1 MLPGLLIGLL
11 VGAKGMADWSIQ
23 VGGIQDGTYPAG
35 NGIVHDYAGGAFI
48 AGDFSGNV
56 SFGATRLTA
65 RGSVAAFVM
74 HVTASGAIDWV
85 IQVDG
90 TDEAKAHA
98 IADDDRG
105 GVLVTGEFRGMASFG
120 STTLASRPDSTNAF
134 LMRVTAMGAIDWAVQ
149 VEGSLGCMSTGYGVA
164 NDGVGGALVTGA
176 FSGNATFGGRS
187 LASRNSDAFVMHVT
201 RLGVIAWVTHLG
213 GAFEDLARGIVADG
227 MGGGFVTG
235 EFRGQATFGATTLT
249 SRGAAD
255 AFVVRV
261 TESGVIEWAASV
273 LATTNSYGYGI
284 ATDGVGGAHVT
295 GKFRGL
301 AMFGSTSLSGFDFY
315 DVFVMHVTAY
325 GVIDWAVQAGG
336 TSSDGGYG
344 ITTDGVGGALVT
356 GGFRSEA
363 TFGPTVLTSEGLSDV
378 FVMHVTALGVIDW
391 AVKAGGKLEGA
402 GFGIA
407 LKVYPDTFM
416 VGIARPNNTIQ
427 GALVTGYFKGSELFG
442 FKTYSSGGTSCF
454 IASLMPPPSL
464 PPMPPLMQPPP
475 LSPLP
480 PMSWGPHSPPA
491 SPPLPEPAPPLSP
504 LPPMSWGPHSPPA
517 RPPLPE
523 PAPPLSPLPPMSWG
537 PHSPPAKPPAKP
549 PPAKPP
555 LPEPAKPPL
564 PEPAPPLSPLPPMP
578 WGSHGPPA
586 KPPAEPPAKPPPAK
600 PPLPEPSKPP
610 LAPEP
615 AKAPLAPAPAPEL
628 VPSALSIQASS
639 IDFFSR
645 PVEVVALTSTAVLV
659 ALLALVTLLLLC
671 SYRRYRRL
679 ANNFHIS
686 RQRAQLD
693 MKIMEHR
700 LENARS
706 GKPGDPRPSS
716 EEGGVTIPPGPPS
729 SNGLSRNGSFI
740 GGEDLSA
747 TGSFDKG
754 GDFAGHAIFELEAAE
769 VLALM
774 IGKMPAAHLGDL
786 QSKPSRAA
794 GPLEISQLET
804 SKGRKSGATPISS
817 KFLRRGE
824 AMLAGMSGYY
834 FKGQDMQSLAMRS
847 GSEGVDM
854 QSLATR
860 SSPDAS
866 DKGSKRGRTSQTTST
881 ASVDDDSDTRSSI
894 GNTSPREELERRAV
908 RTQLDAEW
916 AAPHLARTAVLKVS
930 KAPTMPKGH
939 GPWHAAA
946 AEMEKRWSQEGHAA
960 APDVERRWSQEG
972 HAAMNTFSMA
982 DLNWGN
988 LDGGADGS
996 VGTGSSAA
1004 EMEKRWSQEG
1014 HAAAADVERRWS
1026 QEGHA
1031 AMNAFSMADLNWGD
1045 LDGGADGSVGT
1056 GSSSSSSPLRVPPVT
1071 TASCTP
1077 GVTPGLAM
1085 FPSRAAISNLLGTE
1099 APSETVSV
1107 MIETVRAEQEVCAR
1121 IAQLL
1126 TDPDQSTEVRS
1137 KLHAMWS
1144 SHHDALCRMQNW
1156 LATRRAAAGSV
1167 SSNSS
1172 TTHHAT
1178 QPSSCSSPIT
1188 SAAVALD
1195 ITASLRLPV
1204 ANADMMMTTCQYQA
1218 PTTSQPETTEPT
1230 LLDHVLL
1237 SPLEVS
1243 PREDV
1248 ALSITI
1254 RDLSPPVLS
1263 PREEAALNLLMGVSP
1278 RVSPREEAALNLLM
1292 GVSPRVSPR
1301 EEAALNL
1308 LMGVSPRVSPREEA
1322 ALDLT
1327 MRDGKPV
1334 WLESLQGSETGLH
1347 EKSDDPLR
1355 ALQEIQMI
1363 VESAPEIAAPP
1374 RPATVPP
1381 LPQANFCQW
1390 LPLPAAGLPLPAA
1403 GLPLPAAG
1411 LPISERDWQM
1421 FAASQRQAAHYVP
1434 PSVGAMPAP
1443 LPVDTAFEGDTVRR
1457 KGLANKRGPYRV
1469 KPIDEALWEGAEAA
1483 GWKRHKTKQSA
1494 WTSPSGHYC
1503 ESMAAVKRFMAERSG
1518 LAAPSAGP

>member
-176 FSGNATFGGRS
+176 FSGNATFGARS

-213 GAFEDLARGIVADG
+213 GAFEDLARGMVADG

-295 GKFRGL
+295 GKFRGQ

-356 GGFRSEA
+356 GGFRGEA

-480 PMSWGPHSPPA
+480 PMSWGPLSPPA

-504 LPPMSWGPHSPPA
+504 LPPMPWGSQ
-517 RPPLPE
+517 
-523 PAPPLSPLPPMSWG
+523 G
-537 PHSPPAKPPAKP
+537 PPAKPPAKP

-564 PEPAPPLSPLPPMP
+564 A
-578 WGSHGPPA
+578 
-586 KPPAEPPAKPPPAK
+586 
-600 PPLPEPSKPP
+600 PEPS
-610 LAPEP
+610 
-615 AKAPLAPAPAPEL
+615 KAPLAPAPAPEL

-754 GDFAGHAIFELEAAE
+754 GDFAGRAIFELEAAE

-794 GPLEISQLET
+794 GPLEISPLET

-908 RTQLDAEW
+908 RTQLDADW
-916 AAPHLARTAVLKVS
+916 AAPHLARTAVLKVA

-939 GPWHAAA
+939 GPWHAA
-946 AEMEKRWSQEGHAA
+946 
-960 APDVERRWSQEG
+960 
-972 HAAMNTFSMA
+972 
-982 DLNWGN
+982 
-988 LDGGADGS
+988 
-996 VGTGSSAA
+996 AA

-1031 AMNAFSMADLNWGD
+1031 AMNTFSMADLNWGN

-1188 SAAVALD
+1188 SAAVAPD

-1243 PREDV
+1243 PREEV
-1248 ALSITI
+1248 ALNITI
-1254 RDLSPPVLS
+1254 RDLSPPVL
-1263 PREEAALNLLMGVSP
+1263 
-1278 RVSPREEAALNLLM
+1278 
-1292 GVSPRVSPR
+1292 SPR

-1403 GLPLPAAG
+1403 GLP
-1411 LPISERDWQM
+1411 ISERDWQM

-1443 LPVDTAFEGDTVRR
+1443 LPVDTAFQGDTVRR

>member
-1 MLPGLLIGLL
+1 M
-11 VGAKGMADWSIQ
+11 
-23 VGGIQDGTYPAG
+23 
-35 NGIVHDYAGGAFI
+35 
-48 AGDFSGNV
+48 
-56 SFGATRLTA
+56 
-65 RGSVAAFVM
+65 
-74 HVTASGAIDWV
+74 
-85 IQVDG
+85 
-90 TDEAKAHA
+90 
-98 IADDDRG
+98 
-105 GVLVTGEFRGMASFG
+105 
-120 STTLASRPDSTNAF
+120 
-134 LMRVTAMGAIDWAVQ
+134 
-149 VEGSLGCMSTGYGVA
+149 
-164 NDGVGGALVTGA
+164 
-176 FSGNATFGGRS
+176 
-187 LASRNSDAFVMHVT
+187 
-201 RLGVIAWVTHLG
+201 
-213 GAFEDLARGIVADG
+213 
-227 MGGGFVTG
+227 
-235 EFRGQATFGATTLT
+235 
-249 SRGAAD
+249 
-255 AFVVRV
+255 
-261 TESGVIEWAASV
+261 
-273 LATTNSYGYGI
+273 
-284 ATDGVGGAHVT
+284 
-295 GKFRGL
+295 
-301 AMFGSTSLSGFDFY
+301 
-315 DVFVMHVTAY
+315 
-325 GVIDWAVQAGG
+325 
-336 TSSDGGYG
+336 
-344 ITTDGVGGALVT
+344 
-356 GGFRSEA
+356 
-363 TFGPTVLTSEGLSDV
+363 
-378 FVMHVTALGVIDW
+378 
-391 AVKAGGKLEGA
+391 
-402 GFGIA
+402 
-407 LKVYPDTFM
+407 
-416 VGIARPNNTIQ
+416 
-427 GALVTGYFKGSELFG
+427 
-442 FKTYSSGGTSCF
+442 
-454 IASLMPPPSL
+454 
-464 PPMPPLMQPPP
+464 
-475 LSPLP
+475 
-480 PMSWGPHSPPA
+480 
-491 SPPLPEPAPPLSP
+491 
-504 LPPMSWGPHSPPA
+504 
-517 RPPLPE
+517 
-523 PAPPLSPLPPMSWG
+523 
-537 PHSPPAKPPAKP
+537 
-549 PPAKPP
+549 
-555 LPEPAKPPL
+555 
-564 PEPAPPLSPLPPMP
+564 
-578 WGSHGPPA
+578 
-586 KPPAEPPAKPPPAK
+586 
-600 PPLPEPSKPP
+600 
-610 LAPEP
+610 
-615 AKAPLAPAPAPEL
+615 
-628 VPSALSIQASS
+628 
-639 IDFFSR
+639 
-645 PVEVVALTSTAVLV
+645 
-659 ALLALVTLLLLC
+659 C

-754 GDFAGHAIFELEAAE
+754 GDFAGRAIFELEAAE

-786 QSKPSRAA
+786 QSKPSQAA
-794 GPLEISQLET
+794 GPLEISPLET

-866 DKGSKRGRTSQTTST
+866 DKGSKRGRTSQTAST

-908 RTQLDAEW
+908 RTQLDADW

-960 APDVERRWSQEG
+960 AADVERRWSQEG

-988 LDGGADGS
+988 
-996 VGTGSSAA
+996 
-1004 EMEKRWSQEG
+1004 
-1014 HAAAADVERRWS
+1014 
-1026 QEGHA
+1026 
-1031 AMNAFSMADLNWGD
+1031 

-1188 SAAVALD
+1188 SAAVAPD

-1248 ALSITI
+1248 ALNITI
-1254 RDLSPPVLS
+1254 RDLSPPVL
-1263 PREEAALNLLMGVSP
+1263 
-1278 RVSPREEAALNLLM
+1278 SPREEAALNLLM

-1390 LPLPAAGLPLPAA
+1390 LPLPAA

>member
-1 MLPGLLIGLL
+1 
-11 VGAKGMADWSIQ
+11 
-23 VGGIQDGTYPAG
+23 
-35 NGIVHDYAGGAFI
+35 
-48 AGDFSGNV
+48 
-56 SFGATRLTA
+56 
-65 RGSVAAFVM
+65 
-74 HVTASGAIDWV
+74 
-85 IQVDG
+85 
-90 TDEAKAHA
+90 
-98 IADDDRG
+98 
-105 GVLVTGEFRGMASFG
+105 
-120 STTLASRPDSTNAF
+120 
-134 LMRVTAMGAIDWAVQ
+134 
-149 VEGSLGCMSTGYGVA
+149 
-164 NDGVGGALVTGA
+164 
-176 FSGNATFGGRS
+176 
-187 LASRNSDAFVMHVT
+187 
-201 RLGVIAWVTHLG
+201 
-213 GAFEDLARGIVADG
+213 
-227 MGGGFVTG
+227 
-235 EFRGQATFGATTLT
+235 
-249 SRGAAD
+249 
-255 AFVVRV
+255 
-261 TESGVIEWAASV
+261 
-273 LATTNSYGYGI
+273 
-284 ATDGVGGAHVT
+284 
-295 GKFRGL
+295 
-301 AMFGSTSLSGFDFY
+301 
-315 DVFVMHVTAY
+315 
-325 GVIDWAVQAGG
+325 
-336 TSSDGGYG
+336 
-344 ITTDGVGGALVT
+344 
-356 GGFRSEA
+356 
-363 TFGPTVLTSEGLSDV
+363 
-378 FVMHVTALGVIDW
+378 
-391 AVKAGGKLEGA
+391 
-402 GFGIA
+402 
-407 LKVYPDTFM
+407 
-416 VGIARPNNTIQ
+416 
-427 GALVTGYFKGSELFG
+427 
-442 FKTYSSGGTSCF
+442 
-454 IASLMPPPSL
+454 
-464 PPMPPLMQPPP
+464 
-475 LSPLP
+475 
-480 PMSWGPHSPPA
+480 
-491 SPPLPEPAPPLSP
+491 
-504 LPPMSWGPHSPPA
+504 
-517 RPPLPE
+517 
-523 PAPPLSPLPPMSWG
+523 
-537 PHSPPAKPPAKP
+537 
-549 PPAKPP
+549 
-555 LPEPAKPPL
+555 
-564 PEPAPPLSPLPPMP
+564 
-578 WGSHGPPA
+578 
-586 KPPAEPPAKPPPAK
+586 
-600 PPLPEPSKPP
+600 
-610 LAPEP
+610 
-615 AKAPLAPAPAPEL
+615 
-628 VPSALSIQASS
+628 
-639 IDFFSR
+639 
-645 PVEVVALTSTAVLV
+645 V
-659 ALLALVTLLLLC
+659 ALLALVTLLLMC

-693 MKIMEHR
+693 MKMMEHR

-747 TGSFDKG
+747 TVSFDKG

-786 QSKPSRAA
+786 QSKPSQAA
-794 GPLEISQLET
+794 GPLEISPLET

-960 APDVERRWSQEG
+960 AADVERRWSQEG

-988 LDGGADGS
+988 
-996 VGTGSSAA
+996 
-1004 EMEKRWSQEG
+1004 
-1014 HAAAADVERRWS
+1014 
-1026 QEGHA
+1026 
-1031 AMNAFSMADLNWGD
+1031 

-1188 SAAVALD
+1188 SAAVAPD

-1204 ANADMMMTTCQYQA
+1204 ANADMMMTTCQYEA

-1248 ALSITI
+1248 ALNIAI

-1403 GLPLPAAG
+1403 GLP
-1411 LPISERDWQM
+1411 ITERDWQM

>member
-1 MLPGLLIGLL
+1 MLPGLLISLL
-11 VGAKGMADWSIQ
+11 VGAEGLADWSIQ
-23 VGGIQDGTYPAG
+23 VGAIQDGTDPAG
-35 NGIVHDYAGGAFI
+35 NGIVHDSAGGAFI
-48 AGDFSGNV
+48 AGDFSGNA

-65 RGSVAAFVM
+65 QGSVAAFVM
-74 HVTASGAIDWV
+74 HVTAMGVIDWV
-85 IQVDG
+85 IQVG
-90 TDEAKAHA
+90 GAIEAKAHA

-120 STTLASRPDSTNAF
+120 STTLATHPDSTNAF
-134 LMRVTAMGAIDWAVQ
+134 VMRVTAMGAIDWAVQ

-164 NDGVGGALVTGA
+164 NDGMGGALVTGA

-213 GAFEDLARGIVADG
+213 GAFDDLARDIVADG
-227 MGGGFVTG
+227 GGGGVVTG
-235 EFRGQATFGATTLT
+235 DFRGQATFGATTLT
-249 SRGAAD
+249 SRGAPD

-284 ATDGVGGAHVT
+284 ATDGGGGALVT
-295 GKFRGL
+295 GYFRGE
-301 AMFGSTSLSGFDFY
+301 ATFGPAILTSEGLS

-325 GVIDWAVQAGG
+325 GVIDWAVLAGG
-336 TSSDGGYG
+336 TLSDGGYG
-344 ITTDGVGGALVT
+344 IATDGMGGALVT
-356 GGFRSEA
+356 GDFRGEA
-363 TFGPTVLTSEGLSDV
+363 TFGPALLTSEGLSDV

-391 AVKAGGKLEGA
+391 AVKAGGELEGA

-407 LKVYPDTFM
+407 LNDYSDTVVF
-416 VGIARPNNTIQ
+416 GIARPNTTIQ
-427 GALVTGYFKGSELFG
+427 GALVTGYFKGPELFG

-454 IASLMPPPSL
+454 VASLMPPSPL
-464 PPMPPLMQPPP
+464 PPMPPLMPPP
-475 LSPLP
+475 PPSPLP
-480 PMSWGPHSPPA
+480 PMP
-491 SPPLPEPAPPLSP
+491 
-504 LPPMSWGPHSPPA
+504 
-517 RPPLPE
+517 R
-523 PAPPLSPLPPMSWG
+523 G

-549 PPAKPP
+549 PLPEPAPPPSPLPPMPWGSHSSPAKPP

-564 PEPAPPLSPLPPMP
+564 APA
-578 WGSHGPPA
+578 
-586 KPPAEPPAKPPPAK
+586 
-600 PPLPEPSKPP
+600 
-610 LAPEP
+610 P
-615 AKAPLAPAPAPEL
+615 AKAPLAPAPAPGL

-645 PVEVVALTSTAVLV
+645 PVDVVALTSTAVLV
-659 ALLALVTLLLLC
+659 ALLSLVTFLLVC

-679 ANNFHIS
+679 ANNFSIS

-693 MKIMEHR
+693 MKMMEHR

-729 SNGLSRNGSFI
+729 SNGLSLNGSLK
-740 GGEDLSA
+740 GGEDPLP

-774 IGKMPAAHLGDL
+774 IGKMPAAHLGEL
-786 QSKPSRAA
+786 QSMPSREAR
-794 GPLEISQLET
+794 PLEISNA
-804 SKGRKSGATPISS
+804 RKRGATPISS

-834 FKGQDMQSLAMRS
+834 FKGQDMQSLATRS

-881 ASVDDDSDTRSSI
+881 ASADDLSDTRSSI
-894 GNTSPREELERRAV
+894 GNTSPREELEHRAV
-908 RTQLDAEW
+908 RTQLDADW
-916 AAPHLARTAVLKVS
+916 AAPHLARTAVLKVA

-960 APDVERRWSQEG
+960 AADVERRWSQDG
-972 HAAMNTFSMA
+972 LAAMNTFSMA
-982 DLNWGN
+982 DLNWG
-988 LDGGADGS
+988 
-996 VGTGSSAA
+996 
-1004 EMEKRWSQEG
+1004 
-1014 HAAAADVERRWS
+1014 
-1026 QEGHA
+1026 
-1031 AMNAFSMADLNWGD
+1031 D
-1045 LDGGADGSVGT
+1045 LDGGTDVSVGT
-1056 GSSSSSSPLRVPPVT
+1056 GSSSSSSPRRVPPVA
-1071 TASCTP
+1071 TASCNP
-1077 GVTPGLAM
+1077 GVTPNLAM
-1085 FPSRAAISNLLGTE
+1085 FPSRAAISSLMATE
-1099 APSETVSV
+1099 APSDTVSV
-1107 MIETVRAEQEVCAR
+1107 LIETVRAEQEVCAR

-1126 TDPDQSTEVRS
+1126 SDPDQSPEVRS
-1137 KLHAMWS
+1137 RLQAMWS
-1144 SHHDALCRMQNW
+1144 AHHEGLCRMQSW
-1156 LATRRAAAGSV
+1156 LATLRAAAGSV

-1188 SAAVALD
+1188 CAAVAPD
-1195 ITASLRLPV
+1195 ITASLCLPV
-1204 ANADMMMTTCQYQA
+1204 ANADMMMNTCQYQA
-1218 PTTSQPETTEPT
+1218 PTPSQSDTTEPT

-1248 ALSITI
+1248 ALNITI

-1263 PREEAALNLLMGVSP
+1263 PREEAALNLLMGASP

-1308 LMGVSPRVSPREEA
+1308 
-1322 ALDLT
+1322 T

-1334 WLESLQGSETGLH
+1334 GLESLHGFETGLH

-1355 ALQEIQMI
+1355 TLQEISLPEIQMM
-1363 VESAPEIAAPP
+1363 VESAPEIAPPP

-1381 LPQANFCQW
+1381 LPQAHFCQS
-1390 LPLPAAGLPLPAA
+1390 LPAAGLA
-1403 GLPLPAAG
+1403 
-1411 LPISERDWQM
+1411 ISERDWQM

-1434 PSVGAMPAP
+1434 PSVGATPAP
-1443 LPVDTAFEGDTVRR
+1443 LPADTASEGDTVRR

-1469 KPIDEALWEGAEAA
+1469 KPIDEVLWDGAEAA

-1518 LAAPSAGP
+1518 RAAPSAGP

>member
-1 MLPGLLIGLL
+1 M
-11 VGAKGMADWSIQ
+11 
-23 VGGIQDGTYPAG
+23 
-35 NGIVHDYAGGAFI
+35 
-48 AGDFSGNV
+48 
-56 SFGATRLTA
+56 
-65 RGSVAAFVM
+65 
-74 HVTASGAIDWV
+74 
-85 IQVDG
+85 
-90 TDEAKAHA
+90 
-98 IADDDRG
+98 
-105 GVLVTGEFRGMASFG
+105 
-120 STTLASRPDSTNAF
+120 
-134 LMRVTAMGAIDWAVQ
+134 
-149 VEGSLGCMSTGYGVA
+149 
-164 NDGVGGALVTGA
+164 
-176 FSGNATFGGRS
+176 
-187 LASRNSDAFVMHVT
+187 
-201 RLGVIAWVTHLG
+201 
-213 GAFEDLARGIVADG
+213 
-227 MGGGFVTG
+227 
-235 EFRGQATFGATTLT
+235 
-249 SRGAAD
+249 
-255 AFVVRV
+255 
-261 TESGVIEWAASV
+261 
-273 LATTNSYGYGI
+273 
-284 ATDGVGGAHVT
+284 
-295 GKFRGL
+295 
-301 AMFGSTSLSGFDFY
+301 
-315 DVFVMHVTAY
+315 
-325 GVIDWAVQAGG
+325 
-336 TSSDGGYG
+336 
-344 ITTDGVGGALVT
+344 
-356 GGFRSEA
+356 
-363 TFGPTVLTSEGLSDV
+363 
-378 FVMHVTALGVIDW
+378 
-391 AVKAGGKLEGA
+391 
-402 GFGIA
+402 
-407 LKVYPDTFM
+407 
-416 VGIARPNNTIQ
+416 
-427 GALVTGYFKGSELFG
+427 
-442 FKTYSSGGTSCF
+442 
-454 IASLMPPPSL
+454 
-464 PPMPPLMQPPP
+464 
-475 LSPLP
+475 
-480 PMSWGPHSPPA
+480 
-491 SPPLPEPAPPLSP
+491 
-504 LPPMSWGPHSPPA
+504 
-517 RPPLPE
+517 
-523 PAPPLSPLPPMSWG
+523 
-537 PHSPPAKPPAKP
+537 
-549 PPAKPP
+549 
-555 LPEPAKPPL
+555 
-564 PEPAPPLSPLPPMP
+564 
-578 WGSHGPPA
+578 
-586 KPPAEPPAKPPPAK
+586 
-600 PPLPEPSKPP
+600 
-610 LAPEP
+610 
-615 AKAPLAPAPAPEL
+615 
-628 VPSALSIQASS
+628 
-639 IDFFSR
+639 
-645 PVEVVALTSTAVLV
+645 
-659 ALLALVTLLLLC
+659 C

-754 GDFAGHAIFELEAAE
+754 GDFAGRAIFELEAAE

-794 GPLEISQLET
+794 GPLEISPLET

-960 APDVERRWSQEG
+960 AADVERRWSQEG

-988 LDGGADGS
+988 
-996 VGTGSSAA
+996 
-1004 EMEKRWSQEG
+1004 
-1014 HAAAADVERRWS
+1014 
-1026 QEGHA
+1026 
-1031 AMNAFSMADLNWGD
+1031 

-1188 SAAVALD
+1188 SAAVAPD

-1204 ANADMMMTTCQYQA
+1204 ANADMMMTTCQYEA

-1243 PREDV
+1243 PREEV
-1248 ALSITI
+1248 ALNITI
-1254 RDLSPPVLS
+1254 RDLSPPVL
-1263 PREEAALNLLMGVSP
+1263 
-1278 RVSPREEAALNLLM
+1278 SPREEAALNLLM

-1390 LPLPAAGLPLPAA
+1390 LPLPAA

>member
-176 FSGNATFGGRS
+176 FSGNATFGARS

-295 GKFRGL
+295 GKFRGQ

-356 GGFRSEA
+356 GGFRGEA

-480 PMSWGPHSPPA
+480 PMSWGPHIPPA
-491 SPPLPEPAPPLSP
+491 SPPLPEPAPPLPP
-504 LPPMSWGPHSPPA
+504 LPPMSWGPLSPPA
-517 RPPLPE
+517 SPPLPV

-578 WGSHGPPA
+578 WGSQG
-586 KPPAEPPAKPPPAK
+586 PPAKPPPAK
-600 PPLPEPSKPP
+600 PPLPEPAKPP

-615 AKAPLAPAPAPEL
+615 SKAPLAPAPAPEL

-659 ALLALVTLLLLC
+659 ALLALVTLLLMC

-754 GDFAGHAIFELEAAE
+754 GDFAGRAIFELEAAE

-794 GPLEISQLET
+794 GPLEISPLET

-866 DKGSKRGRTSQTTST
+866 DKGSKRGRTSQTAST

-908 RTQLDAEW
+908 RTQLDADW
-916 AAPHLARTAVLKVS
+916 AAPHLARTAVLKVA

-939 GPWHAAA
+939 GPWHAA
-946 AEMEKRWSQEGHAA
+946 
-960 APDVERRWSQEG
+960 
-972 HAAMNTFSMA
+972 
-982 DLNWGN
+982 
-988 LDGGADGS
+988 
-996 VGTGSSAA
+996 AA

-1031 AMNAFSMADLNWGD
+1031 AMNTFSMADLNWGN

-1085 FPSRAAISNLLGTE
+1085 FPSRAAFSNLLGTE

-1188 SAAVALD
+1188 SAAVAPD

-1248 ALSITI
+1248 ALNITI
-1254 RDLSPPVLS
+1254 RDLSPPVL
-1263 PREEAALNLLMGVSP
+1263 
-1278 RVSPREEAALNLLM
+1278 
-1292 GVSPRVSPR
+1292 SPR

-1381 LPQANFCQW
+1381 LPQANFCQRGCRFPSGTGRCLRRRRGK
-1390 LPLPAAGLPLPAA
+1390 LPTTCRRLLARCRRRCLWIPPSKVTPCVG
-1403 GLPLPAAG
+1403 
-1411 LPISERDWQM
+1411 RDWQT
-1421 FAASQRQAAHYVP
+1421 
-1434 PSVGAMPAP
+1434 SVGRTGSSPSTRPSGRGRRLPAGSGTRP
-1443 LPVDTAFEGDTVRR
+1443 SRALGQAPAGTTVR
-1457 KGLANKRGPYRV
+1457 
-1469 KPIDEALWEGAEAA
+1469 
-1483 GWKRHKTKQSA
+1483 A
-1494 WTSPSGHYC
+1494 W
-1503 ESMAAVKRFMAERSG
+1503 
-1518 LAAPSAGP
+1518 LL

>member
-176 FSGNATFGGRS
+176 FSGNATFGARS

-295 GKFRGL
+295 GKFRGQ

-356 GGFRSEA
+356 GGFRGEA

-491 SPPLPEPAPPLSP
+491 
-504 LPPMSWGPHSPPA
+504 
-517 RPPLPE
+517 
-523 PAPPLSPLPPMSWG
+523 
-537 PHSPPAKPPAKP
+537 KPPAKP

-564 PEPAPPLSPLPPMP
+564 A
-578 WGSHGPPA
+578 
-586 KPPAEPPAKPPPAK
+586 
-600 PPLPEPSKPP
+600 PEPS
-610 LAPEP
+610 
-615 AKAPLAPAPAPEL
+615 KAPLAPAPAPEL

-659 ALLALVTLLLLC
+659 ALLALVTLLLMC

-786 QSKPSRAA
+786 QSKPSQAA
-794 GPLEISQLET
+794 GPLEISPLET

-960 APDVERRWSQEG
+960 AADVERRWSQEG

-988 LDGGADGS
+988 
-996 VGTGSSAA
+996 
-1004 EMEKRWSQEG
+1004 
-1014 HAAAADVERRWS
+1014 
-1026 QEGHA
+1026 
-1031 AMNAFSMADLNWGD
+1031 

-1188 SAAVALD
+1188 SAAVAPD

-1204 ANADMMMTTCQYQA
+1204 ANADMMMTTCQYEA

-1243 PREDV
+1243 PREEV
-1248 ALSITI
+1248 ALNITI
-1254 RDLSPPVLS
+1254 RDLSPPVL
-1263 PREEAALNLLMGVSP
+1263 
-1278 RVSPREEAALNLLM
+1278 SPREEAALNLLM

-1390 LPLPAAGLPLPAA
+1390 LPLPAA

>member
-1 MLPGLLIGLL
+1 
-11 VGAKGMADWSIQ
+11 MADWSIQ

-134 LMRVTAMGAIDWAVQ
+134 LMRVTAIGAIDWAVQ

-356 GGFRSEA
+356 GGFRGEA

-491 SPPLPEPAPPLSP
+491 
-504 LPPMSWGPHSPPA
+504 

-537 PHSPPAKPPAKP
+537 PHSPPAK
-549 PPAKPP
+549 
-555 LPEPAKPPL
+555 
-564 PEPAPPLSPLPPMP
+564 
-578 WGSHGPPA
+578 
-586 KPPAEPPAKPPPAK
+586 PPAKPPPAK

-659 ALLALVTLLLLC
+659 ALLALVTLLLMC

-747 TGSFDKG
+747 TCSFDKG

-794 GPLEISQLET
+794 GPLEISPLET

-960 APDVERRWSQEG
+960 A
-972 HAAMNTFSMA
+972 
-982 DLNWGN
+982 
-988 LDGGADGS
+988 
-996 VGTGSSAA
+996 
-1004 EMEKRWSQEG
+1004 
-1014 HAAAADVERRWS
+1014 ADVERRWS

-1031 AMNAFSMADLNWGD
+1031 AMNAFSMADLNWGN

-1188 SAAVALD
+1188 SAAVAPD

-1243 PREDV
+1243 PREEV
-1248 ALSITI
+1248 ALNITI
-1254 RDLSPPVLS
+1254 RDLSPPVL
-1263 PREEAALNLLMGVSP
+1263 
-1278 RVSPREEAALNLLM
+1278 SPREEAALNLLM

-1390 LPLPAAGLPLPAA
+1390 LPLPAA

>member
-1 MLPGLLIGLL
+1 M
-11 VGAKGMADWSIQ
+11 
-23 VGGIQDGTYPAG
+23 
-35 NGIVHDYAGGAFI
+35 
-48 AGDFSGNV
+48 
-56 SFGATRLTA
+56 
-65 RGSVAAFVM
+65 
-74 HVTASGAIDWV
+74 
-85 IQVDG
+85 
-90 TDEAKAHA
+90 
-98 IADDDRG
+98 
-105 GVLVTGEFRGMASFG
+105 
-120 STTLASRPDSTNAF
+120 
-134 LMRVTAMGAIDWAVQ
+134 
-149 VEGSLGCMSTGYGVA
+149 
-164 NDGVGGALVTGA
+164 
-176 FSGNATFGGRS
+176 
-187 LASRNSDAFVMHVT
+187 
-201 RLGVIAWVTHLG
+201 
-213 GAFEDLARGIVADG
+213 
-227 MGGGFVTG
+227 
-235 EFRGQATFGATTLT
+235 
-249 SRGAAD
+249 
-255 AFVVRV
+255 
-261 TESGVIEWAASV
+261 
-273 LATTNSYGYGI
+273 
-284 ATDGVGGAHVT
+284 
-295 GKFRGL
+295 
-301 AMFGSTSLSGFDFY
+301 
-315 DVFVMHVTAY
+315 
-325 GVIDWAVQAGG
+325 
-336 TSSDGGYG
+336 
-344 ITTDGVGGALVT
+344 
-356 GGFRSEA
+356 
-363 TFGPTVLTSEGLSDV
+363 
-378 FVMHVTALGVIDW
+378 
-391 AVKAGGKLEGA
+391 
-402 GFGIA
+402 
-407 LKVYPDTFM
+407 
-416 VGIARPNNTIQ
+416 
-427 GALVTGYFKGSELFG
+427 
-442 FKTYSSGGTSCF
+442 
-454 IASLMPPPSL
+454 
-464 PPMPPLMQPPP
+464 
-475 LSPLP
+475 
-480 PMSWGPHSPPA
+480 
-491 SPPLPEPAPPLSP
+491 
-504 LPPMSWGPHSPPA
+504 
-517 RPPLPE
+517 
-523 PAPPLSPLPPMSWG
+523 
-537 PHSPPAKPPAKP
+537 
-549 PPAKPP
+549 
-555 LPEPAKPPL
+555 
-564 PEPAPPLSPLPPMP
+564 
-578 WGSHGPPA
+578 
-586 KPPAEPPAKPPPAK
+586 
-600 PPLPEPSKPP
+600 
-610 LAPEP
+610 
-615 AKAPLAPAPAPEL
+615 
-628 VPSALSIQASS
+628 
-639 IDFFSR
+639 
-645 PVEVVALTSTAVLV
+645 
-659 ALLALVTLLLLC
+659 C

-693 MKIMEHR
+693 MKMMEHR

-747 TGSFDKG
+747 TVSFDKG

-786 QSKPSRAA
+786 QSKPSQAA
-794 GPLEISQLET
+794 GPLEISPLET

-960 APDVERRWSQEG
+960 AADVERRWSQEG

-988 LDGGADGS
+988 
-996 VGTGSSAA
+996 
-1004 EMEKRWSQEG
+1004 
-1014 HAAAADVERRWS
+1014 
-1026 QEGHA
+1026 
-1031 AMNAFSMADLNWGD
+1031 

-1188 SAAVALD
+1188 SAAVAPD

-1248 ALSITI
+1248 ALNIAI

-1301 EEAALNL
+1301 EEAAL
-1308 LMGVSPRVSPREEA
+1308 
-1322 ALDLT
+1322 DLT
-1327 MRDGKPV
+1327 MCDGKPV

-1390 LPLPAAGLPLPAA
+1390 LPLPAA

>member
-1 MLPGLLIGLL
+1 M
-11 VGAKGMADWSIQ
+11 
-23 VGGIQDGTYPAG
+23 
-35 NGIVHDYAGGAFI
+35 
-48 AGDFSGNV
+48 
-56 SFGATRLTA
+56 
-65 RGSVAAFVM
+65 
-74 HVTASGAIDWV
+74 
-85 IQVDG
+85 
-90 TDEAKAHA
+90 
-98 IADDDRG
+98 
-105 GVLVTGEFRGMASFG
+105 
-120 STTLASRPDSTNAF
+120 
-134 LMRVTAMGAIDWAVQ
+134 
-149 VEGSLGCMSTGYGVA
+149 
-164 NDGVGGALVTGA
+164 
-176 FSGNATFGGRS
+176 
-187 LASRNSDAFVMHVT
+187 
-201 RLGVIAWVTHLG
+201 
-213 GAFEDLARGIVADG
+213 
-227 MGGGFVTG
+227 
-235 EFRGQATFGATTLT
+235 
-249 SRGAAD
+249 
-255 AFVVRV
+255 
-261 TESGVIEWAASV
+261 
-273 LATTNSYGYGI
+273 
-284 ATDGVGGAHVT
+284 
-295 GKFRGL
+295 
-301 AMFGSTSLSGFDFY
+301 
-315 DVFVMHVTAY
+315 
-325 GVIDWAVQAGG
+325 
-336 TSSDGGYG
+336 
-344 ITTDGVGGALVT
+344 
-356 GGFRSEA
+356 
-363 TFGPTVLTSEGLSDV
+363 
-378 FVMHVTALGVIDW
+378 
-391 AVKAGGKLEGA
+391 
-402 GFGIA
+402 
-407 LKVYPDTFM
+407 
-416 VGIARPNNTIQ
+416 
-427 GALVTGYFKGSELFG
+427 
-442 FKTYSSGGTSCF
+442 
-454 IASLMPPPSL
+454 
-464 PPMPPLMQPPP
+464 
-475 LSPLP
+475 
-480 PMSWGPHSPPA
+480 
-491 SPPLPEPAPPLSP
+491 
-504 LPPMSWGPHSPPA
+504 
-517 RPPLPE
+517 
-523 PAPPLSPLPPMSWG
+523 
-537 PHSPPAKPPAKP
+537 
-549 PPAKPP
+549 
-555 LPEPAKPPL
+555 
-564 PEPAPPLSPLPPMP
+564 
-578 WGSHGPPA
+578 
-586 KPPAEPPAKPPPAK
+586 
-600 PPLPEPSKPP
+600 
-610 LAPEP
+610 
-615 AKAPLAPAPAPEL
+615 
-628 VPSALSIQASS
+628 
-639 IDFFSR
+639 
-645 PVEVVALTSTAVLV
+645 
-659 ALLALVTLLLLC
+659 C

-747 TGSFDKG
+747 TVSFDKG
-754 GDFAGHAIFELEAAE
+754 GDFAGRAIFELEAAE

-786 QSKPSRAA
+786 QSKPSQAA
-794 GPLEISQLET
+794 GPLEISPLET

-960 APDVERRWSQEG
+960 AADVERRWSQEG

-988 LDGGADGS
+988 
-996 VGTGSSAA
+996 
-1004 EMEKRWSQEG
+1004 
-1014 HAAAADVERRWS
+1014 
-1026 QEGHA
+1026 
-1031 AMNAFSMADLNWGD
+1031 

-1188 SAAVALD
+1188 SAAVAPD

-1248 ALSITI
+1248 ALNIAI
-1254 RDLSPPVLS
+1254 RDLSPPVL
-1263 PREEAALNLLMGVSP
+1263 
-1278 RVSPREEAALNLLM
+1278 SPREEAALNLLM

-1390 LPLPAAGLPLPAA
+1390 LPLPAA

>member
-1 MLPGLLIGLL
+1 M
-11 VGAKGMADWSIQ
+11 
-23 VGGIQDGTYPAG
+23 
-35 NGIVHDYAGGAFI
+35 
-48 AGDFSGNV
+48 
-56 SFGATRLTA
+56 
-65 RGSVAAFVM
+65 
-74 HVTASGAIDWV
+74 
-85 IQVDG
+85 
-90 TDEAKAHA
+90 
-98 IADDDRG
+98 
-105 GVLVTGEFRGMASFG
+105 
-120 STTLASRPDSTNAF
+120 
-134 LMRVTAMGAIDWAVQ
+134 
-149 VEGSLGCMSTGYGVA
+149 
-164 NDGVGGALVTGA
+164 
-176 FSGNATFGGRS
+176 
-187 LASRNSDAFVMHVT
+187 
-201 RLGVIAWVTHLG
+201 
-213 GAFEDLARGIVADG
+213 
-227 MGGGFVTG
+227 
-235 EFRGQATFGATTLT
+235 
-249 SRGAAD
+249 
-255 AFVVRV
+255 
-261 TESGVIEWAASV
+261 
-273 LATTNSYGYGI
+273 
-284 ATDGVGGAHVT
+284 
-295 GKFRGL
+295 
-301 AMFGSTSLSGFDFY
+301 
-315 DVFVMHVTAY
+315 
-325 GVIDWAVQAGG
+325 
-336 TSSDGGYG
+336 
-344 ITTDGVGGALVT
+344 
-356 GGFRSEA
+356 
-363 TFGPTVLTSEGLSDV
+363 
-378 FVMHVTALGVIDW
+378 
-391 AVKAGGKLEGA
+391 
-402 GFGIA
+402 
-407 LKVYPDTFM
+407 
-416 VGIARPNNTIQ
+416 
-427 GALVTGYFKGSELFG
+427 
-442 FKTYSSGGTSCF
+442 
-454 IASLMPPPSL
+454 
-464 PPMPPLMQPPP
+464 
-475 LSPLP
+475 
-480 PMSWGPHSPPA
+480 
-491 SPPLPEPAPPLSP
+491 
-504 LPPMSWGPHSPPA
+504 
-517 RPPLPE
+517 
-523 PAPPLSPLPPMSWG
+523 
-537 PHSPPAKPPAKP
+537 
-549 PPAKPP
+549 
-555 LPEPAKPPL
+555 
-564 PEPAPPLSPLPPMP
+564 
-578 WGSHGPPA
+578 
-586 KPPAEPPAKPPPAK
+586 
-600 PPLPEPSKPP
+600 
-610 LAPEP
+610 
-615 AKAPLAPAPAPEL
+615 
-628 VPSALSIQASS
+628 
-639 IDFFSR
+639 
-645 PVEVVALTSTAVLV
+645 
-659 ALLALVTLLLLC
+659 C

-693 MKIMEHR
+693 MKMMEHR

-747 TGSFDKG
+747 TCSFDKG

-960 APDVERRWSQEG
+960 A
-972 HAAMNTFSMA
+972 
-982 DLNWGN
+982 
-988 LDGGADGS
+988 
-996 VGTGSSAA
+996 
-1004 EMEKRWSQEG
+1004 
-1014 HAAAADVERRWS
+1014 ADVERRWS

-1031 AMNAFSMADLNWGD
+1031 AMNAFSMADLNWGN

-1188 SAAVALD
+1188 SAAVAPD

-1204 ANADMMMTTCQYQA
+1204 ANADMMMTTCQYEA

-1248 ALSITI
+1248 ALNIAI

-1403 GLPLPAAG
+1403 GLP
-1411 LPISERDWQM
+1411 ITERDWQM

>member
-1 MLPGLLIGLL
+1 MPALQVRSRTSRFLGALMVAINQSYVDDSLVNGYYNSGALFPKTPCLLVSCMRRVVVVMLPGLLISLL
-11 VGAKGMADWSIQ
+11 VGAEGLADWSIQ
-23 VGGIQDGTYPAG
+23 VGAIQDGTDPAG
-35 NGIVHDYAGGAFI
+35 NGIVHDSAGGAFI
-48 AGDFSGNV
+48 AGDFSGNA

-65 RGSVAAFVM
+65 QGSVAAFVM
-74 HVTASGAIDWV
+74 HVTAMGVIDWV
-85 IQVDG
+85 IQVG
-90 TDEAKAHA
+90 GAIEAKAHA

-120 STTLASRPDSTNAF
+120 STTL
-134 LMRVTAMGAIDWAVQ
+134 
-149 VEGSLGCMSTGYGVA
+149 
-164 NDGVGGALVTGA
+164 
-176 FSGNATFGGRS
+176 
-187 LASRNSDAFVMHVT
+187 
-201 RLGVIAWVTHLG
+201 
-213 GAFEDLARGIVADG
+213 
-227 MGGGFVTG
+227 
-235 EFRGQATFGATTLT
+235 T
-249 SRGAAD
+249 SRGAPD

-284 ATDGVGGAHVT
+284 ATDGG
-295 GKFRGL
+295 
-301 AMFGSTSLSGFDFY
+301 
-315 DVFVMHVTAY
+315 
-325 GVIDWAVQAGG
+325 
-336 TSSDGGYG
+336 
-344 ITTDGVGGALVT
+344 GGALVT
-356 GGFRSEA
+356 GYFRGEA
-363 TFGPTVLTSEGLSDV
+363 TFGPAILTSEGLSDV

-391 AVKAGGKLEGA
+391 AVKAGGELEGA

-407 LKVYPDTFM
+407 LNDYSDTVVF
-416 VGIARPNNTIQ
+416 GIARPNTTIQ
-427 GALVTGYFKGSELFG
+427 GALVTGYFKGPELFG

-454 IASLMPPPSL
+454 VASLMPPSPL
-464 PPMPPLMQPPP
+464 PPMPPLMPPP
-475 LSPLP
+475 PPSPLP
-480 PMSWGPHSPPA
+480 PMP
-491 SPPLPEPAPPLSP
+491 
-504 LPPMSWGPHSPPA
+504 
-517 RPPLPE
+517 R
-523 PAPPLSPLPPMSWG
+523 G

-549 PPAKPP
+549 PLPEPAPPPSPLPPMPWGSHSSPAKPP

-564 PEPAPPLSPLPPMP
+564 APA
-578 WGSHGPPA
+578 
-586 KPPAEPPAKPPPAK
+586 
-600 PPLPEPSKPP
+600 
-610 LAPEP
+610 P
-615 AKAPLAPAPAPEL
+615 AKAPLAPAPAPGL

-645 PVEVVALTSTAVLV
+645 PVDVVALTSTAVLV
-659 ALLALVTLLLLC
+659 ALLSLVTFLLVC

-679 ANNFHIS
+679 ANNFSIS

-693 MKIMEHR
+693 MKMMEHR

-729 SNGLSRNGSFI
+729 SNGLSLNGSLK
-740 GGEDLSA
+740 GGEDLSP

-774 IGKMPAAHLGDL
+774 IGKMPAAHLGEL
-786 QSKPSRAA
+786 QSMPSREA
-794 GPLEISQLET
+794 GPLEISNA
-804 SKGRKSGATPISS
+804 RKRGATPISS

-834 FKGQDMQSLAMRS
+834 FKGQDMQSLATRS

-881 ASVDDDSDTRSSI
+881 ASADDLSDTRSSI
-894 GNTSPREELERRAV
+894 GNTSPREELEHRAV
-908 RTQLDAEW
+908 RTQLDADW
-916 AAPHLARTAVLKVS
+916 AAPHLARTAVLKVA

-960 APDVERRWSQEG
+960 AADVERRWSQDG
-972 HAAMNTFSMA
+972 LAAMNTFSMA
-982 DLNWGN
+982 DLNWG
-988 LDGGADGS
+988 
-996 VGTGSSAA
+996 
-1004 EMEKRWSQEG
+1004 
-1014 HAAAADVERRWS
+1014 
-1026 QEGHA
+1026 
-1031 AMNAFSMADLNWGD
+1031 D
-1045 LDGGADGSVGT
+1045 LDGGTDVSVGT
-1056 GSSSSSSPLRVPPVT
+1056 GSSSSSSPRRVPPVA
-1071 TASCTP
+1071 TASCNP
-1077 GVTPGLAM
+1077 GVTPNLAM
-1085 FPSRAAISNLLGTE
+1085 FPSRAAISSLMATE
-1099 APSETVSV
+1099 APSDTVSV

-1126 TDPDQSTEVRS
+1126 SDPDQSPEVRS
-1137 KLHAMWS
+1137 RLQAMWS
-1144 SHHDALCRMQNW
+1144 AHHEGLCRMQSW
-1156 LATRRAAAGSV
+1156 LATLRAAAGSV

-1188 SAAVALD
+1188 CAAVAPD
-1195 ITASLRLPV
+1195 ITASLCLPV

-1218 PTTSQPETTEPT
+1218 PTPSQSDTTEPT

-1248 ALSITI
+1248 ALNITI

-1263 PREEAALNLLMGVSP
+1263 PREEAALNLLMGASPRVSP
-1278 RVSPREEAALNLLM
+1278 REEAALNLLMGVSPREEAALNLLM

-1308 LMGVSPRVSPREEA
+1308 
-1322 ALDLT
+1322 T

-1334 WLESLQGSETGLH
+1334 GLESLHGFETGLH

-1355 ALQEIQMI
+1355 TLQEISLPEIQMM
-1363 VESAPEIAAPP
+1363 VESAPEIAPPP

-1381 LPQANFCQW
+1381 LPQAHFCQS
-1390 LPLPAAGLPLPAA
+1390 LPAAGLA
-1403 GLPLPAAG
+1403 
-1411 LPISERDWQM
+1411 ISERDWQM

-1434 PSVGAMPAP
+1434 PSVGATPAP
-1443 LPVDTAFEGDTVRR
+1443 LPADTAFEGDTVRR

-1469 KPIDEALWEGAEAA
+1469 KPIDEVLWDGAEAA

-1518 LAAPSAGP
+1518 RAAPSAGP

>member
-1 MLPGLLIGLL
+1 
-11 VGAKGMADWSIQ
+11 
-23 VGGIQDGTYPAG
+23 
-35 NGIVHDYAGGAFI
+35 
-48 AGDFSGNV
+48 
-56 SFGATRLTA
+56 
-65 RGSVAAFVM
+65 
-74 HVTASGAIDWV
+74 
-85 IQVDG
+85 
-90 TDEAKAHA
+90 
-98 IADDDRG
+98 
-105 GVLVTGEFRGMASFG
+105 
-120 STTLASRPDSTNAF
+120 
-134 LMRVTAMGAIDWAVQ
+134 
-149 VEGSLGCMSTGYGVA
+149 
-164 NDGVGGALVTGA
+164 
-176 FSGNATFGGRS
+176 
-187 LASRNSDAFVMHVT
+187 
-201 RLGVIAWVTHLG
+201 
-213 GAFEDLARGIVADG
+213 
-227 MGGGFVTG
+227 
-235 EFRGQATFGATTLT
+235 
-249 SRGAAD
+249 
-255 AFVVRV
+255 
-261 TESGVIEWAASV
+261 
-273 LATTNSYGYGI
+273 
-284 ATDGVGGAHVT
+284 
-295 GKFRGL
+295 
-301 AMFGSTSLSGFDFY
+301 
-315 DVFVMHVTAY
+315 
-325 GVIDWAVQAGG
+325 
-336 TSSDGGYG
+336 
-344 ITTDGVGGALVT
+344 
-356 GGFRSEA
+356 
-363 TFGPTVLTSEGLSDV
+363 
-378 FVMHVTALGVIDW
+378 
-391 AVKAGGKLEGA
+391 
-402 GFGIA
+402 
-407 LKVYPDTFM
+407 
-416 VGIARPNNTIQ
+416 
-427 GALVTGYFKGSELFG
+427 
-442 FKTYSSGGTSCF
+442 
-454 IASLMPPPSL
+454 
-464 PPMPPLMQPPP
+464 
-475 LSPLP
+475 
-480 PMSWGPHSPPA
+480 
-491 SPPLPEPAPPLSP
+491 
-504 LPPMSWGPHSPPA
+504 
-517 RPPLPE
+517 
-523 PAPPLSPLPPMSWG
+523 
-537 PHSPPAKPPAKP
+537 
-549 PPAKPP
+549 
-555 LPEPAKPPL
+555 
-564 PEPAPPLSPLPPMP
+564 
-578 WGSHGPPA
+578 
-586 KPPAEPPAKPPPAK
+586 
-600 PPLPEPSKPP
+600 
-610 LAPEP
+610 
-615 AKAPLAPAPAPEL
+615 
-628 VPSALSIQASS
+628 
-639 IDFFSR
+639 
-645 PVEVVALTSTAVLV
+645 
-659 ALLALVTLLLLC
+659 LLLLC

-693 MKIMEHR
+693 MKMMEHR

-747 TGSFDKG
+747 TCSFDKG

-960 APDVERRWSQEG
+960 AADVERRWSQEG

-996 VGTGSSAA
+996 VGTGSS
-1004 EMEKRWSQEG
+1004 
-1014 HAAAADVERRWS
+1014 
-1026 QEGHA
+1026 
-1031 AMNAFSMADLNWGD
+1031 
-1045 LDGGADGSVGT
+1045 
-1056 GSSSSSSPLRVPPVT
+1056 
-1071 TASCTP
+1071 ASCTP

-1188 SAAVALD
+1188 SAAVAPD

-1204 ANADMMMTTCQYQA
+1204 ANADMMMTTCQYEA

-1248 ALSITI
+1248 ALNIAI
-1254 RDLSPPVLS
+1254 RDLSPPVL
-1263 PREEAALNLLMGVSP
+1263 
-1278 RVSPREEAALNLLM
+1278 SPREEAALNLLM

-1390 LPLPAAGLPLPAA
+1390 LPLPAA